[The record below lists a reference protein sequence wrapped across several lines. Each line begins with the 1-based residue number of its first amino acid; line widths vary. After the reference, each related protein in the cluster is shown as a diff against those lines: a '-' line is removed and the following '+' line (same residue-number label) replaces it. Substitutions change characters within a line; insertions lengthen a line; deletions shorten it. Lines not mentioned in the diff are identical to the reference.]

1 MEKKYE
7 LLNDDVKTIGSEK
20 TYRIRALKDFLD
32 VKNGDLGG
40 YIAKEENLSHD
51 GNAWVYGNACVY
63 GDAQVYG
70 DAWVYDNARVCGN
83 ACVYGDAWV
92 YDDACVCDS
101 AQVCGN
107 ACVCGAADY
116 MYIKGIGSQF
126 CGSTAYRAKDDGIG
140 IVCGCFSGNLDEFEQ
155 KVRQTHGEN
164 KFAQEYQLFIEIIK
178 LHFGECERGKQDG
191 KENNGGNGEG
201 DCTTAKRD

>member
-20 TYRIRALKDFLD
+20 MYRIRALKDFLD

-40 YIAKEENLSHD
+40 YIAKEGNLSHD
-51 GNAWVYGNACVY
+51 GDAWVYGNARVY
-63 GDAQVYG
+63 GDARVCGNAQVYG
-70 DAWVYDNARVCGN
+70 NARVCDNARVCGDARVCDN
-83 ACVYGDAWV
+83 ACVCGD
-92 YDDACVCDS
+92 
-101 AQVCGN
+101 

-116 MYIKGIGSQF
+116 LYIKGIGSQF
-126 CGSTAYRAKDDGIG
+126 RGSTAYRAKDDGIG

-178 LHFGECERGKQDG
+178 LHFGREAEK
-191 KENNGGNGEG
+191 
-201 DCTTAKRD
+201 